1 MGLFYLQRLWQ
12 NFTRIYMNSYEL
24 RKPQQI
30 IFDKIRQNLAKDNK
44 RILVQASVGFGKTII
59 ANEIIKNAIAKNN
72 SVVFTSHRITLAEQT
87 RDKFI
92 GIEVDF
98 LQGQNKDFNKDY
110 KCLVTTLQTLIKT
123 EIKAPKIIIIDEV
136 HYGYNSKLIQNLFS
150 RFPDAIVIGL
160 SATPVDDND
169 CILEGF
175 DCVIDD
181 YQTIDLINLGW
192 LVPIKCFAPF
202 NVPIS
207 EEENVT
213 DDINRSI
220 VNQYL
225 ELGENRKFICFA
237 SSKKHCLQLRNVFFE
252 AGVFADIITADT
264 SKLDRDKYLQ
274 EFKNGKLKGLISI
287 EILTAGFDEP
297 SLSCVILATKMSAWK
312 KYIQC
317 CGRGLRLFG
326 NSMQESI
333 ANGKSDCI
341 ILDFCGNIETHNLP
355 DARKDFK
362 TKLKYSKAIDK
373 YLELDVYDKE
383 TNLKYEN
390 ITIEKSIFLKKISNI
405 LDLYDG
411 KVYRLESELQSDV
424 NNFLKKTG
432 YFWWRQ
438 NSGKALMNGNWVHFA
453 SKNGL
458 PDCTVF
464 YKNTSMFFGLE
475 LKLPK
480 GTFTKHQKETLP
492 EMDKQKVLYFV
503 CQSVFDVFRA
513 ICHIEKNVIDKE
525 NFFVVKKTIY
535 NYPEWQMNL
544 KLKI

>member
-1 MGLFYLQRLWQ
+1 MY
-12 NFTRIYMNSYEL
+12 SL
-24 RKPQQI
+24 REPQQI
-30 IFDKIRQNLAKDNK
+30 VFDKIRQNLSKGNRRMLLTAPT
-44 RILVQASVGFGKTII
+44 GFGKTIL

-72 SVVFTSHRITLAEQT
+72 SVVFTSHRITLAEQS
-87 RDKFI
+87 RDKFK
-92 GIEVDF
+92 GINVDF
-98 LQGQNKDFNKDY
+98 LQGNNKDFKQDY

-150 RFPDAIVIGL
+150 RFPEAIVIGL

-169 CILEGF
+169 CILDGF
-175 DCVIDD
+175 DCIIDD
-181 YQTIDLINLGW
+181 YQTTDLIKLGW
-192 LVPIKCFAPF
+192 LVPTKCYAPF

-207 EEENVT
+207 EDENVT

-220 VNQYL
+220 INQYL
-225 ELGENRKFICFA
+225 DLGENRKFICFA
-237 SSKKHCLQLRNVFFE
+237 SSKKHCEQLFE
-252 AGVFADIITADT
+252 MFLIYDIPVAIITADT
-264 SKLDRDKYLQ
+264 KKSDRDEYLT
-274 EFKNGKLKGLISI
+274 EFKKGVLKGLISI

-297 SLSCVILATKMSAWK
+297 SLSCVILATRMSAWK

-326 NSMQESI
+326 NSIEESK
-333 ANGKSDCI
+333 ANGKHNCL

-355 DARKDFK
+355 EVRKDFK
-362 TKLKYSKAIDK
+362 TKLKFSKAIDK
-373 YLELDVYDKE
+373 HLGLDVYDKDA
-383 TNLKYEN
+383 NKKYES

-411 KVYRLESELQSDV
+411 KIYKKESELQEDV
-424 NNFLKKTG
+424 NSFLKKTG

-438 NSGKALMNGNWVHFA
+438 NSGIAFIDGRWVHFA

-464 YKNTSMFFGLE
+464 YKDSSMFFGLE
-475 LKLPK
+475 LKLQK

-492 EMDKQKVLYFV
+492 EMERKNVLYFV
-503 CQSVFDVFRA
+503 CQSVYDVFRV
-513 ICHIEKNVIDKE
+513 ICHIEKNFIERE
-525 NFFVVKKTIY
+525 NFYCVKKEIY
-535 NYPEWQMNL
+535 NMPEWQK
-544 KLKI
+544 KLRL

>member
-1 MGLFYLQRLWQ
+1 M
-12 NFTRIYMNSYEL
+12 SYQL
-24 RKPQQI
+24 REPQQI
-30 IFDKIRQNLAKDNK
+30 IFDKIRQNLALNNK
-44 RILVQASVGFGKTII
+44 RILVSLATGGGKTAI
-59 ANEIIKNAIAKNN
+59 ASEIIKNAIAKNN

-98 LQGQNKDFNKDY
+98 LQGNNKSFNSDY

-175 DCVIDD
+175 DCIIDD

-192 LVPIKCFAPF
+192 LVPMKCFAPF

-207 EEENVT
+207 EDENVT

-237 SSKKHCLQLRNVFFE
+237 SSKIHCEQLFKMFLIYDIPV
-252 AGVFADIITADT
+252 AIITADT
-264 SKLDRDKYLQ
+264 KKTDRDEYLT
-274 EFKNGKLKGLISI
+274 EFKKGVLKGLISI

-341 ILDFCGNIETHNLP
+341 ILDFCGNIEAHNLP
-355 DARKDFK
+355 DARKNFK

-373 YLELDVYDKE
+373 HLGLDFYDKE
-383 TNLKYEN
+383 TNLKYKN

-411 KVYRLESELQSDV
+411 KEYRLESELQEDV

-438 NSGKALMNGNWVHFA
+438 NSGKAFIDGRWVHFA

-503 CQSVFDVFRA
+503 CQSVFDVFRS
-513 ICHIEKNVIDKE
+513 ICHIEKNFIDRE
-525 NFFVVKKTIY
+525 NFYLVKKTIY
-535 NYPEWQMNL
+535 KYPEWQMKL
-544 KLKI
+544 KLIKTSN

>member
-1 MGLFYLQRLWQ
+1 M
-12 NFTRIYMNSYEL
+12 IYKL
-24 RKPQQI
+24 REPQQI
-30 IFDKIRQNLAKDNK
+30 IFDKIRQNLALNNK
-44 RILVQASVGFGKTII
+44 RILVTAPTGFGKTIL
-59 ANEIIKNAIAKNN
+59 AKEIIKNAIAKNN

-87 RDKFI
+87 RDKFT

-98 LQGQNKDFNKDY
+98 LQGQNKNFNKDY

-123 EIKAPKIIIIDEV
+123 EIKVPKIIIIDEV
-136 HYGYNSKLIQNLFS
+136 HYGYNSKLIQNLFT

-175 DCVIDD
+175 DSIIDE

-192 LVPIKCFAPF
+192 LVPMKCFAPF

-207 EEENVT
+207 EDENVT
-213 DDINRSI
+213 DDINQSI
-220 VNQYL
+220 VDQYL
-225 ELGENRKFICFA
+225 KLGENRKFICFA
-237 SSKKHCLQLRNVFFE
+237 SSKKHCEQLLEIFLIYDIPI
-252 AGVFADIITADT
+252 AIITADT

-274 EFKNGKLKGLISI
+274 ELKNGKLKGLISI

-373 YLELDVYDKE
+373 HLGLDFYDKE
-383 TNLKYEN
+383 TNFKYEN

-405 LDLYDG
+405 LDLYHG
-411 KVYRLESELQSDV
+411 KIYQLESELQTDV

-453 SKNGL
+453 SKSGL

-513 ICHIEKNVIDKE
+513 ICHIEKNFIDKE

-535 NYPEWQMNL
+535 NYPDWQMNL
-544 KLKI
+544 KIKI

>member
-1 MGLFYLQRLWQ
+1 MYQ
-12 NFTRIYMNSYEL
+12 L
-24 RKPQQI
+24 REPQQI
-30 IFDKIRQNLAKDNK
+30 VFDKIRQILSKGNK
-44 RILVQASVGFGKTII
+44 RILIQACTGFGKTILS
-59 ANEIIKNAIAKNN
+59 NEIIKNALTKNN
-72 SVVFTSHRITLAEQT
+72 TVVFTSHRIALSEQS
-87 RDKFI
+87 RDKFK
-92 GIEVDF
+92 GLEVDF
-98 LQGQNKDFNKDY
+98 LQGKNKNFNQDY

-169 CILEGF
+169 CILDGF
-175 DCVIDD
+175 DSIIDD

-192 LVPIKCFAPF
+192 LVPSKCFAPF
-202 NVPIS
+202 NVPITD
-207 EEENVT
+207 EENVT

-225 ELGENRKFICFA
+225 ELGEKRKFICFA
-237 SSKKHCLQLRNVFFE
+237 SSKKHCEQLSDTFLNNRIAVK
-252 AGVFADIITADT
+252 IITAET
-264 SKLDRDKYLQ
+264 PKKYRDEYLT
-274 EFKNGKLKGLISI
+274 EFKKGGLKGLISI

-326 NSMQESI
+326 NSLNESI
-333 ANGKSDCI
+333 SNGKSDCI

-355 DARKDFK
+355 EVRKDFK
-362 TKLKYSKAIDK
+362 TKLKFSKAIDK
-373 YLELDVYDKE
+373 HLGLDVYDKE
-383 TNLKYEN
+383 ATKKYES

-411 KVYRLESELQSDV
+411 KVYRLESELQDDV
-424 NNFLKKTG
+424 NSFLKKTG

-438 NSGKALMNGNWVHFA
+438 NSGIAFIDGRWVHFA

-464 YKNTSMFFGLE
+464 YKNSSMFFGLE

-492 EMDKQKVLYFV
+492 EMEQNKVLYFV

-513 ICHIEKNVIDKE
+513 ICHIEKNFINRDNFYCIKKE
-525 NFFVVKKTIY
+525 IY
-535 NYPEWQMNL
+535 NYPEWQINL
-544 KLKI
+544 RNKLK

>member
-1 MGLFYLQRLWQ
+1 MTQYKLREPQR
-12 NFTRIYMNSYEL
+12 
-24 RKPQQI
+24 I
-30 IFDKIRQNLAKDNK
+30 IFDKIRQNLSKGNK
-44 RILVQASVGFGKTII
+44 RILVTAPTGFGKTIL
-59 ANEIIKNAIAKNN
+59 ANEIIKNAIDKNN

-98 LQGQNKDFNKDY
+98 LQGENKTFNEEY

-123 EIKAPKIIIIDEV
+123 KIKPPKIIIIDEV
-136 HYGYNSKLIQNLFS
+136 HFGYNSKLIQSLFK

-169 CILEGF
+169 CILDGF
-175 DCVIDD
+175 DCIIDD
-181 YQTIDLINLGW
+181 YQTIDLIDLGW
-192 LVPIKCFAPF
+192 LVPTKCFAPF

-237 SSKKHCLQLRNVFFE
+237 SSKIHCEQLFE
-252 AGVFADIITADT
+252 MFLIHDIPVAIITADT
-264 SKLDRDKYLQ
+264 KKTDREEYIAD
-274 EFKNGKLKGLISI
+274 FKKGVLKGLISI

-333 ANGKSDCI
+333 ANKKPDCI
-341 ILDFCGNIETHNLP
+341 ILDFCGNIEIHNLP

-362 TKLKYSKAIDK
+362 TKLKFSKAIDK
-373 YLELDVYDKE
+373 HLGLDVYDKE
-383 TNLKYEN
+383 ATKKYEN

-411 KVYRLESELQSDV
+411 KIYNKESELQEDV
-424 NNFLKKTG
+424 NSFLKKTG

-438 NSGKALMNGNWVHFA
+438 NSGTMFIDGRWVHFA

-464 YKNTSMFFGLE
+464 YKNSSMFFGLE

-480 GTFTKHQKETLP
+480 GNFTKHQKETLP
-492 EMDKQKVLYFV
+492 EMENKKVLYFV
-503 CQSVFDVFRA
+503 CQSVLDVFRV
-513 ICHIEKNVIDKE
+513 ICHIEKNFIQREK
-525 NFFVVKKTIY
+525 FYLVKKEIY
-535 NYPEWQMNL
+535 NYPEWQQ
-544 KLKI
+544 KLRLTI

>member
-1 MGLFYLQRLWQ
+1 MY
-12 NFTRIYMNSYEL
+12 NL
-24 RKPQQI
+24 REPQQI
-30 IFDKIRQNLAKDNK
+30 VFDKIRQNLSKGNK
-44 RILVQASVGFGKTII
+44 RILCSLATGFGKTIL
-59 ANEIIKNAIAKNN
+59 ANEIIKNAISKKN

-87 RDKFI
+87 RDKFK
-92 GIEVDF
+92 GIETDF
-98 LQGQNKDFNKDY
+98 LQGSNKDFKHDY
-110 KCLVTTLQTLIKT
+110 KCLITTLQTLIKT
-123 EIKAPKIIIIDEV
+123 EIQTPKIIIIDEV
-136 HYGYNSKLIQNLFS
+136 HFGYNSKLIQNLFT
-150 RFPDAIVIGL
+150 RFPDSIVIGL

-169 CILEGF
+169 CILDGF
-175 DCVIDD
+175 DCIIDD
-181 YQTIDLINLGW
+181 YQTIDLIGLGW
-192 LVPIKCFAPF
+192 LVPMKCFAPF
-202 NVPIS
+202 NFQIS

-220 VNQYL
+220 VKQYL
-225 ELGENRKFICFA
+225 EFGENRKFICFA
-237 SSKKHCLQLRNVFFE
+237 SSKIHCEQLFE
-252 AGVFADIITADT
+252 MFLIYDISAQIITADT
-264 SKLDRDKYLQ
+264 KKFDRDKYLTD
-274 EFKNGKLKGLISI
+274 FKNGNLKGLISI

-326 NSMQESI
+326 NSLQESM

-355 DARKDFK
+355 DIRKDFK
-362 TKLKYSKAIDK
+362 TKMKFSKAIDK
-373 YLELDVYDKE
+373 HLGIDVYEKKA
-383 TNLKYEN
+383 NLKYEN

-411 KVYRLESELQSDV
+411 KVYAKESELQEDV
-424 NNFLKKTG
+424 NSFLKKTG

-438 NSGKALMNGNWVHFA
+438 NSGIAFIEGRWVHFA

-464 YKNTSMFFGLE
+464 YKNSSMFFGLE

-492 EMDKQKVLYFV
+492 EMEQKKVLYFI
-503 CQSVFDVFRA
+503 CQSVFDVFKT
-513 ICHIEKNVIDKE
+513 ICHIEKNFIERE
-525 NFFVVKKTIY
+525 NFSCIKKEIY
-535 NYPEWQMNL
+535 NYPEWQQ
-544 KLKI
+544 KLRLPKI

>member
-1 MGLFYLQRLWQ
+1 MYK
-12 NFTRIYMNSYEL
+12 L
-24 RKPQQI
+24 REIQQKVY
-30 IFDKIRQNLAKDNK
+30 DKIREKTAIGNK
-44 RILVQASVGFGKTII
+44 KILVNAPTGFGKTIL
-59 ANEIIKNAIAKNN
+59 ANEIIKNAISKKN

-92 GIEVDF
+92 GIDVDF
-98 LQGQNKDFNKDY
+98 LQGNNKDFNEDY

-123 EIKAPKIIIIDEV
+123 EVKPPKIIIIDEV

-150 RFPDAIVIGL
+150 RFPNSIVIGL

-175 DCVIDD
+175 DCIIDD

-192 LVPIKCFAPF
+192 LVPLKCFAPF
-202 NVPIS
+202 NIPIC
-207 EEENVT
+207 EDDNVT

-225 ELGENRKFICFA
+225 ELGEDRRFICFA
-237 SSKKHCLQLRNVFFE
+237 SSKKHCEQLRTAFMPVSVE
-252 AGVFADIITADT
+252 IITAET
-264 SKLDRDKYLQ
+264 PKQLRDKYLLD
-274 EFKNGKLKGLISI
+274 FKHGLIKGLISI

-333 ANGKSDCI
+333 KNGKSDCI

-355 DARKDFK
+355 EIRKDFK
-362 TKLKYSKAIDK
+362 TKLKFSKAIDK
-373 YLELDVYDKE
+373 YLSLDFYDKE
-383 TNLKYEN
+383 SKLKYEK

-405 LDLYDG
+405 LDIYEG
-411 KVYRLESELQSDV
+411 KIYKKESELQEDV

-438 NSGKALMNGNWVHFA
+438 NSGVAFIDCRWVHFA

-464 YKNTSMFFGLE
+464 YKNTSVFFGIE
-475 LKLPK
+475 LKLPN

-513 ICHIEKNVIDKE
+513 ICHIEKNFIDRE
-525 NFFVVKKTIY
+525 NFYLVKKSIY
-535 NYPEWQMNL
+535 IYPEWQR
-544 KLKI
+544 KLRIQ